1 MFIGQHC
8 DMSFQ
13 DVGTE
18 WFHCGTKPMYK
29 GWGLEQSDSTVLQ
42 SYRGLQSGSTVLQSY
57 RGLQSGSTVLQSQ
70 CTRGLIVCVLSIMQ
84 QKNIVDIQCQI
95 SKMNG
100 QIEERHTVIECLTRE
115 ELQLQVRHQKLIT
128 EVQDVLN
135 QKQAMLLK
143 FQGDKAFSGELD
155 SRGTDPKSEF
165 VTLNEK
171 EHKLVSYTPHI

>member
-1 MFIGQHC
+1 MFIGQH

-18 WFHCGTKPMYK
+18 CFHCVTKPIYK
-29 GWGLEQSDSTVLQ
+29 VF
-42 SYRGLQSGSTVLQSY
+42 
-57 RGLQSGSTVLQSQ
+57 
-70 CTRGLIVCVLSIMQ
+70 VLSIIQ
-84 QKNIVDIQCQI
+84 QKNIVEIQCQI

-143 FQGDKAFSGELD
+143 FQGDKAFTGELD
-155 SRGTDPKSEF
+155 SCGTDPKSEF

>member
-1 MFIGQHC
+1 
-8 DMSFQ
+8 
-13 DVGTE
+13 
-18 WFHCGTKPMYK
+18 MYK
-29 GWGLEQSDSTVLQ
+29 GWGLEQSD
-42 SYRGLQSGSTVLQSY
+42 
-57 RGLQSGSTVLQSQ
+57 STVLQSQ

-84 QKNIVDIQCQI
+84 QKNIVDVQCQI

-100 QIEERHTVIECLTRE
+100 QMEERHTVIECLTRE

-128 EVQDVLN
+128 EVQNVLN

-155 SRGTDPKSEF
+155 SRGTDARSEF